1 MILKAQILRSV
12 RCQIEKQQLRRH
24 YPKTS
29 IEWSLEIPE
38 TCDLQLYCFSYFLR
52 SQDLQL
58 PVSFV
63 YAVAKNVKP
72 LVQNSLCENFYFI
85 SPSFIIRPASKDT
98 IPILVGCF
106 VFTILIMIL
115 LLEVCSWWIQNYPLF
130 KITISVFKCD
140 NLKMLLSCFKCC
152 CHFTEYLFYF
162 SKATVSLSTTYF
174 TILWS
179 FYYFLFRDV

>member
-38 TCDLQLYCFSYFLR
+38 TCDLQLYCFSYFLW

-58 PVSFV
+58 PVSFM

-98 IPILVGCF
+98 TNSSWMFCFHNINNDFASGGMFMMDSKLPI
-106 VFTILIMIL
+106 
-115 LLEVCSWWIQNYPLF
+115 IQNY
-130 KITISVFKCD
+130 
-140 NLKMLLSCFKCC
+140 
-152 CHFTEYLFYF
+152 HF
-162 SKATVSLSTTYF
+162 
-174 TILWS
+174 S
-179 FYYFLFRDV
+179 F